1 MNIKCPE
8 CKKSELKK
16 FGLRWKKDKNGKR
29 TRIQQY
35 QCNTCGRIFIQ
46 RGK

>member
-16 FGLRWKKDKNGKR
+16 FGLRWKKKDGKR
-29 TRIQQY
+29 IRIQQY

-46 RGK
+46 REK